1 MSHRSQ
7 AQNAIASYRVI
18 QYRVSSYR
26 RITHVLER
34 QLPKQ
39 FPKLGCVARIVF
51 ACLAASSASERAF
64 SKAGAIYSKRRG
76 GNMKL
81 STLEALCF
89 LHSAAKELQVAKTGR
104 KLD

>member
-1 MSHRSQ
+1 MYAYSPTFL
-7 AQNAIASYRVI
+7 QNFALG
-18 QYRVSSYR
+18 
-26 RITHVLER
+26 RILFRFYDFFELTGRL
-34 QLPKQ
+34 
-39 FPKLGCVARIVF
+39 CVARSVF

-76 GNMKL
+76 GNMKP

-89 LHSAAKELQVAKTGR
+89 LHSAAKELQVAKTGS